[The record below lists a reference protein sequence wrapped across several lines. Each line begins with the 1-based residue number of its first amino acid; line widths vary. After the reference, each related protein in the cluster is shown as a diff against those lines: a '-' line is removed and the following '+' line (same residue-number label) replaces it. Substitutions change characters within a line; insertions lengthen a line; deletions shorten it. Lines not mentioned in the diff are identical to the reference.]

1 MLVRA
6 TLLIFAF
13 VAVLVMTPA
22 SAIIIR
28 HDIGYSK
35 YLVRESQYPA
45 VFYLQKK
52 KARKICV
59 ATLIHSRWAVTAA
72 HCVNQTPLGETLAAG
87 GRYQVRVASQQVE
100 IDKVV
105 LHPGYHG
112 GVNSNSARPGIDLAL
127 LRIHEPL
134 PYPLPI
140 AINKQTD
147 ELNRV
152 VTLLGW
158 GFFGLGTIGRQLD
171 DGKFRRA
178 QNRITVANTRLRFT
192 FDDPGSTNSRALA
205 LEGVPGLGDSGGPA
219 LFETADGLI
228 LAGVAIGEVLRHPE
242 GDSRQGAYGAT
253 EVYERISLHVQWIER
268 ILYGEETLESER

>member
-1 MLVRA
+1 MLVRIA
-6 TLLIFAF
+6 LIIFACIA
-13 VAVLVMTPA
+13 AVTMAPVN
-22 SAIIIR
+22 AIIIR
-28 HDIGYSK
+28 HDAGYSK

-52 KARKICV
+52 KDRKICV
-59 ATLIHSRWAVTAA
+59 ATLIHSRWAITAA

-105 LHPGYHG
+105 LHPGCHG
-112 GVNSNSARPGIDLAL
+112 DVNSNSARRKIDLAL

-134 PYPLPI
+134 PYPVPI

-158 GFFGLGTIGRQLD
+158 GYFGLGTIGRQLD

-178 QNRITVANTRLRFT
+178 QNRITVANSRLRFT
-192 FDDPGSTNSRALA
+192 FDDPGPTNSRALA

-228 LAGVAIGEVLRHPE
+228 LAGVAIGEVLRQPGGHF
-242 GDSRQGAYGAT
+242 RQGAYGAT
-253 EVYERISLHVQWIER
+253 EVYERISLHVQWIES
-268 ILYGEETLESER
+268 ILLEDENQDRER